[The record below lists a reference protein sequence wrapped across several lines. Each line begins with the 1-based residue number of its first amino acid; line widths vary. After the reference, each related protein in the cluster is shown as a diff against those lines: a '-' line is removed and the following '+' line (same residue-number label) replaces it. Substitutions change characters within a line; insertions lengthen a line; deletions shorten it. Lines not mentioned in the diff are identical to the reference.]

1 METATTTITTK
12 TTTYPVTR
20 HIGNYAVIDH
30 PDEGELLVFP
40 KAQELW
46 SFQTATSYRDHS
58 YGMDSGELADGE
70 AAYNYLR
77 DELGYDADEIMDWV
91 SHGEVAFLSPQ
102 NVLIVGAK

>member
-1 METATTTITTK
+1 METATTLTTK
-12 TTTYPVTR
+12 TTTYEVTR

-46 SFQTATSYRDHS
+46 SFQTAQDYRDHANRDW
-58 YGMDSGELADGE
+58 DSGELADGE
-70 AAYNYLR
+70 ATYNYLR

-91 SHGEVAFLSPQ
+91 KDGIVAFLTPQ